1 MSDELKQVGRGFS
14 RRVKSFTVYDVNGYR
29 FRTRSYEES
38 RPNLKTMCC
47 GVRTPGTDGKD
58 YYGIVEEIYELN
70 FKGAVTLAPVVFKC
84 HWFDPDITRKDLTI
98 GQVEIRQDSSYKGDD
113 VYIVANRDATQVYY
127 LPWACQKDEKLAGW
141 SLVHL
146 VSPRG
151 KAPLPNDNDYNFD
164 PSTDEFYQPEG
175 LEGTLEIDIGSLMGM
190 EVDNEIDEDEGEEVQ
205 DARDLRMLERW
216 QMQRDGVVQEEVHD
230 DDYGDDEDDDDS
242 DDLRELD
249 NIDSDDDDSDRDDD
263 STPEI
268 LPFAEIIT
276 RPCNTI
282 LLLLCSFTS
291 TCHLFMLT
299 VLFFVIAGTRQ
310 NARRTAA
317 AAASSSTLGV
327 PGPPAGDRR
336 RRRGG
341 GGGVGARVV
350 Q

>member
-70 FKGAVTLAPVVFKC
+70 FKGAGTLAPVVFKC

-151 KAPLPNDNDYNFD
+151 KAPLPNDDDYNFD

-276 RPCNTI
+276 RPC
-282 LLLLCSFTS
+282 
-291 TCHLFMLT
+291 
-299 VLFFVIAGTRQ
+299 TRQ

-336 RRRGG
+336 RRGGG